1 MLLQMRRTQI
11 YLTDEQRRRIARRAT
26 DAGTSMAEVVR
37 RILDR
42 ALGIARGHDDRLA
55 AVDATAG
62 LFSDYP
68 DWPDWLGAA
77 RGRGSAERLRE
88 LGL

>member
-1 MLLQMRRTQI
+1 MHRTQI
-11 YLTDEQRRRIARRAT
+11 YLTDEQRRRVARRAT
-26 DAGTSMAEVVR
+26 DAGTSQAETIR

-42 ALGIARGHDDRLA
+42 ALGISRGSQEGLD

-62 LFSDYP
+62 VLSDHP
-68 DWPDWLGAA
+68 DWPDWLRAV
-77 RGRGSAERLRE
+77 RGRGTSKRLRE

>member
-1 MLLQMRRTQI
+1 MQRTQI
-11 YLTDEQRRRIARRAT
+11 YLSEEQRRRLARRAA
-26 DAGTSMAEVVR
+26 DAGTSQAETIR

-42 ALGIARGHDDRLA
+42 ALGINRGPDERLD

-62 LFSDYP
+62 VLSDHP
-68 DWPDWLGAA
+68 DWPEWLRAV
-77 RGRGSAERLRE
+77 RGRGTSKRLRE